1 MTSAE
6 THRALEMNDAID
18 EVRRRTWFYRFDLP
32 DGSHT
37 ESYLPEAVRPIHA
50 TRLAM
55 LWEALGPVS
64 AHGWAGL
71 RVLDMACHQGFYSV
85 EVAKRGCREMVAVD
99 ARPEHLAD
107 AELIRRVYA
116 LDNMRV
122 AQADLEEVKG
132 AELGEFDVTLM
143 LGLLYHVENPIRLL
157 RLARA
162 VTRQVCVI
170 ETQVV
175 PNMTGVVDWGAYTFQ
190 RPMKGSFA
198 LIDETAE
205 THAPEASTG
214 GICLCPSHEALLWV
228 LRAVGFARVETIAP
242 PAGAYEQHAAGK
254 RVMVAAYVDA
264 AAR

>member
-1 MTSAE
+1 
-6 THRALEMNDAID
+6 MNDALR
-18 EVRRRTWFYRFDLP
+18 EAHRRTWFYRFDLP
-32 DGSHT
+32 DGTHT
-37 ESYLPEAVRPIHA
+37 ESYLPEAVRPIHE

-55 LWEALGPVS
+55 LWDALGPVS
-64 AHGWAGL
+64 APGWAGL
-71 RVLDMACHQGFYSV
+71 RVLDMACHQGFYAV
-85 EVAKRGCREMVAVD
+85 QVAKRGCREVVAVD
-99 ARPEHLAD
+99 ARPSHLDD
-107 AELIRRVYA
+107 AELMRRVYG

-122 AQADLEEVKG
+122 ARADLEEVKP
-132 AELGEFDVTLM
+132 AELGLFDVTMM

-162 VTRQVCVI
+162 VTRRVCII

-228 LRAVGFARVETIAP
+228 LRAIGFGRVETIV
-242 PAGAYEQHAAGK
+242 PAQGAYEQHVAGK
-254 RVMVAAYVDA
+254 RVMVAAYVDD